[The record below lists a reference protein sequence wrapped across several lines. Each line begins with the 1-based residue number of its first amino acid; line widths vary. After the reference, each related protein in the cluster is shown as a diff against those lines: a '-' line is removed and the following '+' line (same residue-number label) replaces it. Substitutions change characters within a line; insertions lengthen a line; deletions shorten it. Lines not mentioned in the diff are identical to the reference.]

1 MVSVDVLVMVVAD
14 FGLLVVLVELVTAAA
29 VDVGF
34 KWLEEL

>member
-1 MVSVDVLVMVVAD
+1 MVSVDVLVVVVD
-14 FGLLVVLVELVTAAA
+14 FGLLVVLVELTTVD